1 MLKTASSVT
10 NALGA
15 LVYQGTWDANANSP
29 TLTSSVGTKG
39 NYYVVSVSGTTN
51 LNGISSWSV
60 GDWAVFNGSVWQK
73 VDGGTSESFVN
84 LTVTGTANIATGNVV
99 NMTSSNVTITGG
111 TENAV
116 TYTNVTVSSGNVTVT
131 NDNVAYSNISTALRT
146 QSLTGYLY
154 GNANTGNVTA
164 STSIPVANVTGAVS
178 SVTGTSPISSSGGT
192 TPAISLN
199 TSGVTAASY
208 GGAANSATI
217 TVDTYGRITAASNT
231 AIAIANTQVSGLGTM
246 STQNSN
252 NVTIT
257 GGNVGANLSTSTAI
271 PVANATGTLAI
282 GNGGT
287 GLTSFNANQIYYG
300 SFSQS
305 ATLTFDG
312 TTLTSG
318 AYTLSTGNLT
328 FGSTSQKF
336 LADFTNATVA
346 SRLLFQTST
355 TNSTTG
361 IYAVPSGTAT
371 AASWQATNA
380 ADPTNASKILIATNG
395 TTDVQLVSGIN
406 GTGTYL
412 PLSFYTNG
420 AQKMQLDTLGRLLI
434 GTTASGS
441 NYLQT
446 GSDVLIHGLTV
457 GQGAGSVSTNTA
469 VGTSALAANTTGS
482 NNVSFG
488 YQSLYSN
495 TTASNNTAVGY
506 QAAYSQTTG
515 GPTDAFGYVALYSN
529 TTGQYNSAFGRQSLY
544 TNTTGSQNVGL
555 GQSALLLNTT
565 GGYNTA
571 GGVNSLVEN
580 TTGSY
585 NTAFGNSA
593 LFSNTTASNNTAV
606 GYQAGYSN
614 TTGSYNTAFGYN
626 AGYGI
631 TTGNNNTYLGYA
643 ATQSSSSVAG
653 EIVICVGSTTGKG
666 GATGFINPAGGGVY
680 QGNNSS
686 SWSTTSDQRLKKNIV
701 ENTVGLSAVNQ
712 IKVRNFEYR
721 LPDEI
726 TELDKSH
733 AINIS
738 GVQIGPIAQELQQV
752 LPDCVKTESTGVMS
766 VDTSNITWHLINA
779 VKELSAELNALKAK
793 VGA

>member
-271 PVANATGTLAI
+271 PVANATGTLATN
-282 GNGGT
+282 NGGT
-287 GLTSFNANQIYYG
+287 GLMSFTNGGVLYASSTSVLSTSLNLYFDGNNLGIGTTSPTSANNYHSLTLNGTTGVLFDLKSNGTTYGRIQTDTNYALALWTATASPMTFGINYTVGMTLDSSFNLSVTGNVVQATAGKGINFTANTPASGMTSQLLNWYEEGTWTPNQGSGLTVVGTFSSVGYYVKIG
-300 SFSQS
+300 KSITVNFRLS
-305 ATLTFDG
+305 ATTSIVASNLSILLSNLPFSVKPDGIGAFGVGVNSAG
-312 TTLTSG
+312 TTTFNHQASGTSI
-318 AYTLSTGNLT
+318 YLE
-328 FGSTSQKF
+328 GSNI
-336 LADFTNATVA
+336 A
-346 SRLLFQTST
+346 ST
-355 TNSTTG
+355 TN
-361 IYAVPSGTAT
+361 IY
-371 AASWQATNA
+371 
-380 ADPTNASKILIATNG
+380 
-395 TTDVQLVSGIN
+395 
-406 GTGTYL
+406 
-412 PLSFYTNG
+412 
-420 AQKMQLDTLGRLLI
+420 
-434 GTTASGS
+434 
-441 NYLQT
+441 
-446 GSDVLIHGLTV
+446 
-457 GQGAGSVSTNTA
+457 GSVT
-469 VGTSALAANTTGS
+469 
-482 NNVSFG
+482 
-488 YQSLYSN
+488 Y
-495 TTASNNTAVGY
+495 
-506 QAAYSQTTG
+506 
-515 GPTDAFGYVALYSN
+515 
-529 TTGQYNSAFGRQSLY
+529 
-544 TNTTGSQNVGL
+544 
-555 GQSALLLNTT
+555 
-565 GGYNTA
+565 
-571 GGVNSLVEN
+571 
-580 TTGSY
+580 
-585 NTAFGNSA
+585 
-593 LFSNTTASNNTAV
+593 
-606 GYQAGYSN
+606 
-614 TTGSYNTAFGYN
+614 
-626 AGYGI
+626 I
-631 TTGNNNTYLGYA
+631 TT
-643 ATQSSSSVAG
+643 
-653 EIVICVGSTTGKG
+653 
-666 GATGFINPAGGGVY
+666 
-680 QGNNSS
+680 
-686 SWSTTSDQRLKKNIV
+686 
-701 ENTVGLSAVNQ
+701 
-712 IKVRNFEYR
+712 
-721 LPDEI
+721 
-726 TELDKSH
+726 
-733 AINIS
+733 
-738 GVQIGPIAQELQQV
+738 
-752 LPDCVKTESTGVMS
+752 
-766 VDTSNITWHLINA
+766 
-779 VKELSAELNALKAK
+779 
-793 VGA
+793 